1 MCVVSNLFD
10 NLCANTGTQAHTQT
24 AKHQLVRSHPA
35 DRTGYRLLFIYGE
48 EVKLDHK
55 VSLNVQKKPLREVLN
70 LLFANKPISYKITGK
85 HILLQKRPQT
95 RKPEVHCQWIR
106 DRRSV
111 CRNADWCKYS
121 LRVVIIRELPPILT
135 VSTASLLPEGEA
147 STEFLPIWDIPAS
160 NMC

>member
-1 MCVVSNLFD
+1 MCVVSLTFSTIYAQTPEPKLTLKLTNNQLSEVIRQIEQD
-10 NLCANTGTQAHTQT
+10 TGF
-24 AKHQLVRSHPA
+24 S
-35 DRTGYRLLFIYGE
+35 FIYGE

-85 HILLQKRPQT
+85 HILLQKNAPQT

-121 LRVVIIRELPPILT
+121 
-135 VSTASLLPEGEA
+135 
-147 STEFLPIWDIPAS
+147 
-160 NMC
+160 